1 MSAAVRSML
10 AAGAAV
16 VTATALTVAA
26 PEPAAPA
33 PKAATSHVAAAPL
46 RLTAAVQP
54 LAVTDLPDL
63 LTGWVQNLVPSAGA
77 GVPTPQVQPLA
88 LGTSIGT
95 FIENAY
101 MTIEPWV
108 EWGFELAAYV
118 VGRIPW
124 VGLLAP
130 QIMIFYNTGEQIVQ
144 SIVFNFADWIDGQVG
159 FLQGLRNIAVD
170 TINAGIYFI
179 NQEIATYFPPL
190 PPIPPIGGFAAA
202 VPDEGVDGGDELV
215 DDSDPPLR
223 MTSFATEADEGV
235 DGGDELVDD
244 SDPPLRMTS
253 FATEDAPEAEPEEPA
268 QEPTDEVQPEEKTF
282 TEVEQE
288 EIQEEIEDTD
298 PGSSTDSNGTVSA
311 QGEVRGP
318 VVAPGATP
326 GDEPEDE
333 PSAQGE
339 TETVTAETPETSDAD
354 ESESSDTDAE

>member
-1 MSAAVRSML
+1 MKEAIAVSAAVRSML

-118 VGRIPW
+118 VGWIPW

-223 MTSFATEADEGV
+223 MTSFATE
-235 DGGDELVDD
+235 
-244 SDPPLRMTS
+244 
-253 FATEDAPEAEPEEPA
+253 DAPEAEPEEPA

-339 TETVTAETPETSDAD
+339 TPTVTPETPETPDAD

>member
-1 MSAAVRSML
+1 VSAAVRSML

-118 VGRIPW
+118 VGWIPW

-190 PPIPPIGGFAAA
+190 PPIPPIGGFAPA
-202 VPDEGVDGGDELV
+202 VP
-215 DDSDPPLR
+215 
-223 MTSFATEADEGV
+223 DEGV

-339 TETVTAETPETSDAD
+339 TPTVTPETPETPDAD

>member
-1 MSAAVRSML
+1 VSAAVRSML

-26 PEPAAPA
+26 PEPAASA

-118 VGRIPW
+118 VGWIPW

-190 PPIPPIGGFAAA
+190 PPIPPLGGFAAA
-202 VPDEGVDGGDELV
+202 VP
-215 DDSDPPLR
+215 
-223 MTSFATEADEGV
+223 DEGV

-288 EIQEEIEDTD
+288 EIVKQEEIEDTD

-326 GDEPEDE
+326 GYEPEDE

-339 TETVTAETPETSDAD
+339 TPTVTPETPETPDAD

>member
-54 LAVTDLPDL
+54 LAVTDLPEL

-118 VGRIPW
+118 VGWIPW

-144 SIVFNFADWIDGQVG
+144 SVVFNFADWIDGQVG

-202 VPDEGVDGGDELV
+202 VP
-215 DDSDPPLR
+215 
-223 MTSFATEADEGV
+223 DEGV

-339 TETVTAETPETSDAD
+339 TPTVTPETPETPDAD

>member
-1 MSAAVRSML
+1 VKEAIAVSAAVRSML

-54 LAVTDLPDL
+54 LAVTDLPEL

-118 VGRIPW
+118 VGWIPW

-223 MTSFATEADEGV
+223 MTSFATE
-235 DGGDELVDD
+235 
-244 SDPPLRMTS
+244 
-253 FATEDAPEAEPEEPA
+253 DAPEAEPEEPA

-339 TETVTAETPETSDAD
+339 TPTVTPETPETPDAD

>member
-54 LAVTDLPDL
+54 LAVTDLPEL

-118 VGRIPW
+118 VGWIPW

-223 MTSFATEADEGV
+223 MTSFATE
-235 DGGDELVDD
+235 
-244 SDPPLRMTS
+244 
-253 FATEDAPEAEPEEPA
+253 DAPEAEPEEPA

-282 TEVEQE
+282 TEVE
-288 EIQEEIEDTD
+288 QEEIEDTD

-339 TETVTAETPETSDAD
+339 TPTVTPETPETPDAD

>member
-223 MTSFATEADEGV
+223 MTSFATE
-235 DGGDELVDD
+235 
-244 SDPPLRMTS
+244 
-253 FATEDAPEAEPEEPA
+253 DAPEAEPEEPA

>member
-118 VGRIPW
+118 VGWIPW

-223 MTSFATEADEGV
+223 MTSFATE
-235 DGGDELVDD
+235 
-244 SDPPLRMTS
+244 
-253 FATEDAPEAEPEEPA
+253 DAPEAEPEEPA

-339 TETVTAETPETSDAD
+339 TPTVTPETPETPDAD

>member
-1 MSAAVRSML
+1 VSAAVRSML

-118 VGRIPW
+118 VGWIPW

-223 MTSFATEADEGV
+223 MTSFATE
-235 DGGDELVDD
+235 
-244 SDPPLRMTS
+244 
-253 FATEDAPEAEPEEPA
+253 DAPEAEPEEPA

-339 TETVTAETPETSDAD
+339 TPTVTPETPETPDAD

>member
-1 MSAAVRSML
+1 MRSML

-118 VGRIPW
+118 VGWIPW

-223 MTSFATEADEGV
+223 MTSFATE
-235 DGGDELVDD
+235 
-244 SDPPLRMTS
+244 
-253 FATEDAPEAEPEEPA
+253 DAPEAEPEEPA

-339 TETVTAETPETSDAD
+339 TPTVTPETPETPDAD

>member
-1 MSAAVRSML
+1 VKEAIAVSAAVRSML

-118 VGRIPW
+118 VGWIPW

-223 MTSFATEADEGV
+223 MTSFATE
-235 DGGDELVDD
+235 
-244 SDPPLRMTS
+244 
-253 FATEDAPEAEPEEPA
+253 DAPEAEPEEPA

-339 TETVTAETPETSDAD
+339 TPTVTPETPETPDAD

>member
-54 LAVTDLPDL
+54 LAVTDLPEL

-118 VGRIPW
+118 VGWIPW

-223 MTSFATEADEGV
+223 MTSFATE
-235 DGGDELVDD
+235 
-244 SDPPLRMTS
+244 
-253 FATEDAPEAEPEEPA
+253 DAPEAEPEEPA

-339 TETVTAETPETSDAD
+339 TPTVTPETPETPDAD

>member
-1 MSAAVRSML
+1 MRSML

-118 VGRIPW
+118 VGWIPW

-202 VPDEGVDGGDELV
+202 VP
-215 DDSDPPLR
+215 
-223 MTSFATEADEGV
+223 DEGV

>member
-118 VGRIPW
+118 VGWIPW

-215 DDSDPPLR
+215 DDSDP
-223 MTSFATEADEGV
+223 T
-235 DGGDELVDD
+235 
-244 SDPPLRMTS
+244 LRMTS

-318 VVAPGATP
+318 VIAPGATP

-339 TETVTAETPETSDAD
+339 TPTVTPETPETPDAD

>member
-118 VGRIPW
+118 VGWIPW

-202 VPDEGVDGGDELV
+202 VP
-215 DDSDPPLR
+215 
-223 MTSFATEADEGV
+223 DEGV

>member
-118 VGRIPW
+118 VGWIPW

-223 MTSFATEADEGV
+223 MTSFATE
-235 DGGDELVDD
+235 
-244 SDPPLRMTS
+244 
-253 FATEDAPEAEPEEPA
+253 DAPEAEPEEPA

-318 VVAPGATP
+318 VIAPGATP

-339 TETVTAETPETSDAD
+339 TPTVTPETPETPDAD

>member
-1 MSAAVRSML
+1 ML

-118 VGRIPW
+118 VGWIPW

-202 VPDEGVDGGDELV
+202 VP
-215 DDSDPPLR
+215 
-223 MTSFATEADEGV
+223 DEGV